1 MNKDKIKKT
10 IETIESLLQELK
22 LDLNVS
28 DNNDDAFISAA
39 KKSGSGKKRKEGPA
53 KWIEDLISSGFFDT
67 HKTLADILE
76 EFRKRALKGEMPT
89 VSKELTRAVRKTLLI
104 RDGKGVS
111 KDPWKYKKITP

>member
-1 MNKDKIKKT
+1 MNKEKIKKT

-28 DNNDDAFISAA
+28 DNNDAFISLA
-39 KKSGSGKKRKEGPA
+39 KKSGSRRKRKEGPA
-53 KWIEDLISSGFFDT
+53 KWIGDLISSGFFDT
-67 HKTLADILE
+67 YKTLADVLE

-104 RDGKGVS
+104 RDGKGVNRN
-111 KDPWKYKKITP
+111 PWKYKRGKV